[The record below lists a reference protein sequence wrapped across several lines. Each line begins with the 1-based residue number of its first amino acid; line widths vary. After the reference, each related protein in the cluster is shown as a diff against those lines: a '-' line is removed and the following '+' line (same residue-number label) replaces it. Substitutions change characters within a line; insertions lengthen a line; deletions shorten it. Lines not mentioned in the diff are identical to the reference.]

1 MKRML
6 GLAAAAALSCN
17 ATAQLLDGFVYYG
30 AALQTHVYDDLLLK
44 NRLEAEGKNVGYRL
58 FTGYQFNRWIG
69 VEIGAQQLADGD
81 FVLKNNANNALL
93 AQSDFQTKALDAK
106 LVLSYSFA
114 DDWFIRAQTGLLAWD
129 NKRTDSSITPLSSN
143 QLKSSGEDA
152 LYGAGLGYSISQDYA
167 LTLEVE
173 KSKVAGLEFVGFSL
187 NLMTKF

>member
-6 GLAAAAALSCN
+6 GLLTATALSCN

-30 AALQTHVYDDLLLK
+30 AAVQTQSYDDLWST
-44 NRLEAEGKNVGYRL
+44 NRLEAEGQNLGYRL
-58 FTGYQFNRWIG
+58 FSGYQFNRWIG
-69 VEIGAQQLADGD
+69 LEIGAQQLADGD
-81 FVLKNNANNALL
+81 FVLKNSTTNAVM
-93 AQSDFQTKALDAK
+93 AQSMFQTKALDAK

-114 DDWFIRAQTGLLAWD
+114 DDWFVRAQTGVLAWD
-129 NKRTDSSITPLSSN
+129 NKRTDSIISPQSRIKVKSN
-143 QLKSSGEDA
+143 GEDA

-173 KSKVAGLEFVGFSL
+173 KSKVAGQKVTGISL